1 MPYFLID
8 SVELRRKSTIEKTM
22 SLDIA
27 NGYRRDLTTEEILNK
42 IDYDDYGSTPPRQR
56 IKNKNRDWDRKQ
68 QRQQQQQ
75 CKM

>member
-1 MPYFLID
+1 
-8 SVELRRKSTIEKTM
+8 M
-22 SLDIA
+22 SLDIV
-27 NGYRRDLTTEEILNK
+27 NGYRRELTAEELLNT

-68 QRQQQQQ
+68 Q